1 MDLGQELDEWTCI
14 THSSAAA
21 EQFFQLFIISDEGI
35 TSVLVTVVIQEL
47 PLALVMEIKSILK

>member
-35 TSVLVTVVIQEL
+35 TSVLVTVVIQEH
-47 PLALVMEIKSILK
+47 AIGFGNGD